1 MMCSMRELELG
12 EGHDGIIELPEDAP
26 VGTAFA
32 DYHGADPVF
41 DIAITPNRPDCMGVY
56 GIARDLAAVG
66 LGTLKPIAAP
76 GIAGSFLARWRS
88 PRRMPRLPGL
98 LWPRHQGREER
109 PQPGWLQERL
119 KSAGQRP
126 ISALVDI
133 TNLVM
138 LTYGRP
144 AHAYDLAKL
153 QGPVVARARCRGE
166 TCLAL
171 NGKEYT
177 LDAGMTV
184 IADDAG
190 VHDIAGIMGGE
201 HSGCGDDTTDV
212 LLEIAYFNPERI
224 AATGRKLNLTSDA
237 RSRFERGVDPAFLDT
252 GLDLLTGLVLDI
264 CGGEASEV
272 VRAGEAPATP
282 KVVAYDPK
290 LAETLGG
297 VAIPGDEQKRILA
310 ALGFVAADDWSVTVP
325 GWRPMWMARPISSRK
340 SSASTASTR
349 WRACLCPAPMAWP
362 AHRDPG
368 AEAGAPRARR
378 AARGLNE
385 A

>member
-1 MMCSMRELELG
+1 
-12 EGHDGIIELPEDAP
+12 
-26 VGTAFA
+26 
-32 DYHGADPVF
+32 
-41 DIAITPNRPDCMGVY
+41 MGVY

-76 GIAGSFLARWRS
+76 GIAGSYPCPVEIATQDAEACPAFYGRVIKGVKNGPS
-88 PRRMPRLPGL
+88 PD
-98 LWPRHQGREER
+98 
-109 PQPGWLQERL
+109 WLQERL

-153 QGPVVARARCRGE
+153 QGPVVARRAVEGE

-201 HSGCGDDTTDV
+201 HSGCSTT
-212 LLEIAYFNPERI
+212 P
-224 AATGRKLNLTSDA
+224 
-237 RSRFERGVDPAFLDT
+237 
-252 GLDLLTGLVLDI
+252 
-264 CGGEASEV
+264 
-272 VRAGEAPATP
+272 
-282 KVVAYDPK
+282 
-290 LAETLGG
+290 
-297 VAIPGDEQKRILA
+297 
-310 ALGFVAADDWSVTVP
+310 
-325 GWRPMWMARPISSRK
+325 PMSCWKSPISTP
-340 SSASTASTR
+340 SAS
-349 WRACLCPAPMAWP
+349 P
-362 AHRDPG
+362 
-368 AEAGAPRARR
+368 PRA
-378 AARGLNE
+378 AS
-385 A
+385 